1 MFNLYES
8 TITQTV
14 SSFMYKVYAWM
25 AGALA
30 LTAITAYVVYAEPS
44 IFLPLMNNRLLFY
57 GLLIAQVLI
66 VVGLSLCIR
75 SMSFGLAAT
84 AFASYALL
92 LGITTSVI
100 FAAFEIQSI
109 YAVFVITVGMFGCMA
124 LYGYSTQRDLS
135 TLGSILMMGVL
146 GLIIAGIV
154 NMFLHN
160 SMMNTIISF
169 LGVVMFTGLTA
180 YDVQKIK
187 QLGYA
192 LAQKGEDENKIALL
206 GALTLYLDF
215 VNLFMYLLSLLGKRK
230 K

>member
-1 MFNLYES
+1 
-8 TITQTV
+8 
-14 SSFMYKVYAWM
+14 
-25 AGALA
+25 
-30 LTAITAYVVYAEPS
+30 
-44 IFLPLMNNRLLFY
+44 
-57 GLLIAQVLI
+57 
-66 VVGLSLCIR
+66 
-75 SMSFGLAAT
+75 
-84 AFASYALL
+84 
-92 LGITTSVI
+92 
-100 FAAFEIQSI
+100 
-109 YAVFVITVGMFGCMA
+109 
-124 LYGYSTQRDLS
+124 
-135 TLGSILMMGVL
+135 MMGVL